1 MDGVGGKHVG
11 LKKKSDHAPHFFLF
25 FSFFSFSKSWDVT
38 TPMLFV
44 KKKEGSMRLC
54 NDYKELNKVTMRNKY
69 PLPKIEDLFDQLQEA
84 KVFSKIDLHFGCHQ
98 LKIKTVDVPKTAF
111 RTRYGHYEFLVM
123 HFGLTNAPAA
133 FMNLMNRVFKPFLDK
148 FVVDFIDDILI
159 CSKSVEKHENHLRLV
174 LQLLQEKKLYAK
186 LKKCEFWLDSVAFL
200 GHVVSKMGLLLTLRK
215 WK

>member
-1 MDGVGGKHVG
+1 MMVEMVVWSVPLGECEGVFVCLWKKKTKKKNKKTKKKKKQKQQQPKWGRKGMASQRDKEIMWKWVVGKDGVGGKHVG

-84 KVFSKIDLHFGCHQ
+84 QVFSENDLHFGCHQ

-111 RTRYGHYEFLVM
+111 CTRYGHYEFLVM
-123 HFGLTNAPAA
+123 PFG
-133 FMNLMNRVFKPFLDK
+133 
-148 FVVDFIDDILI
+148 
-159 CSKSVEKHENHLRLV
+159 
-174 LQLLQEKKLYAK
+174 
-186 LKKCEFWLDSVAFL
+186 
-200 GHVVSKMGLLLTLRK
+200 
-215 WK
+215 